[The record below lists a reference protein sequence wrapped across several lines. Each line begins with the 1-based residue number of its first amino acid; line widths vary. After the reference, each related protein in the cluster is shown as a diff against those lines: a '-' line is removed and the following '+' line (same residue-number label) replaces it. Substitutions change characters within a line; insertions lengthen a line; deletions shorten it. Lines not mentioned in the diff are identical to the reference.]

1 MKFVPDNVIAL
12 PTYPEAGKKD
22 KMVGDALILKGTVNM

>member
-1 MKFVPDNVIAL
+1 VIAL
-12 PTYPEAGKKD
+12 PTYPDEGKKD